1 MRANNSL
8 PGTVGLS
15 NTGFPFSIHFL
26 LFVLLDCS
34 YLFVCRLPDSSTWL
48 FTQKHLHTW
57 CYGVHGVYEVMI
69 HESGLF
75 LGFTGSPLF

>member
-8 PGTVGLS
+8 PDSVGLS
-15 NTGFPFSIHFL
+15 STGFPFFL
-26 LFVLLDCS
+26 LFVLLNYP
-34 YLFVCRLPDSSTWL
+34 YLFVCRLPNSSTWL

-69 HESGLF
+69 NESGLF